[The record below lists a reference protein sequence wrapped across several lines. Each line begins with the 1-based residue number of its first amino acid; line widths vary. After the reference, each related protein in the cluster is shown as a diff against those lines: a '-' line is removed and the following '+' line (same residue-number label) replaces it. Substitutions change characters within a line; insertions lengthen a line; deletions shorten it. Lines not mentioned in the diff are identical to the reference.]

1 MHTIGQ
7 AVNGYLV
14 QNDPFEAVYTLTE
27 AADIIRLGRKGN
39 TNTYIYTIKV
49 IRPKSD
55 VGSAFGQTQVETKAV
70 KVIRDGQLLIIR
82 EGKTYTAQGVQ
93 VQ

>member
-1 MHTIGQ
+1 MH
-7 AVNGYLV
+7 NGDANNAPQY
-14 QNDPFEAVYTLTE
+14 ARVYSITYTVDKSG
-27 AADIIRLGRKGN
+27 DI
-39 TNTYIYTIKV
+39 
-49 IRPKSD
+49 
-55 VGSAFGQTQVETKAV
+55 GSAFDQTQVGTKAV